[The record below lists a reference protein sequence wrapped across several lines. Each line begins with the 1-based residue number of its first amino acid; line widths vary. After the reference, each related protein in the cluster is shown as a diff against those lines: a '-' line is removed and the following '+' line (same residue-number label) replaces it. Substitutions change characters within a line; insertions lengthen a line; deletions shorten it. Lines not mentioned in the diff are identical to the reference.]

1 MSKKGEANQQ
11 VDGLLN
17 NVSIHLLVFFK
28 AELKKGLQC
37 TQFGRQV
44 LHREGKPLQIWTIHK
59 FQGLQGWECYMRITQ
74 VGKLSVVP

>member
-28 AELKKGLQC
+28 AELKKGLQ
-37 TQFGRQV
+37 
-44 LHREGKPLQIWTIHK
+44 
-59 FQGLQGWECYMRITQ
+59 GLQGWECYMRITQ